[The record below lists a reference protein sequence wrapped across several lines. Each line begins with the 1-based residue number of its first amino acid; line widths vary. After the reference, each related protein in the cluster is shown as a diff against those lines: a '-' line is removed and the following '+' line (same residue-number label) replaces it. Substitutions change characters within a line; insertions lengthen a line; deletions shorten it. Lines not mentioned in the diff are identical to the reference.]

1 MPIREISV
9 EDLEAMRREEGRVL
23 LLDVRSEEEHELA
36 RLEPSLLVPLPELPM
51 RLEELERHRQERI
64 VVYCHHGVRS
74 RSGAAILAGAGFTD
88 VASLRG
94 GIDAWSARIDPQV
107 PRY

>member
-1 MPIREISV
+1 MPIREITV
-9 EDLEAMRREEGRVL
+9 EELEALRREEGRVL

-36 RLEPSLLVPLPELPM
+36 RIEPSLLVPLPELAM
-51 RLEELERHRQERI
+51 RLGELARHRDERI

-74 RSGAAILAGAGFTD
+74 RSGAAILQSAGFAD
-88 VASLRG
+88 VASLRE
-94 GIDAWSARIDPQV
+94 GIEAWSARIDPRV

>member
-9 EDLEAMRREEGRVL
+9 EELEALRREEGRVL
-23 LLDVRSEEEHELA
+23 LLDVRSEDEHELA
-36 RLEPSLLVPLPELPM
+36 RIEPSLLVPLPELSL
-51 RLEELERHRQERI
+51 RLDELERHRDARI

-74 RSGAAILAGAGFTD
+74 RSGAAILQGAGFTD
-88 VASLRG
+88 VVSLRE
-94 GIDAWSARIDPQV
+94 GIDAWSARVDPKV